1 MFAAPNDRGPA
12 RAASEQWS
20 PSLVIAGTKGIG
32 IASAKFV
39 RQSGSREW
47 TPMGLT
53 VVPLQPVEGAEPL
66 IDVSGTRPHGIRYLG
81 RYSRK

>member
-1 MFAAPNDRGPA
+1 MAMD
-12 RAASEQWS
+12 RAAVEQWS
-20 PSLVIAGTKGIG
+20 PSLVIAGTKGMG
-32 IASAKFV
+32 VASAKFV
-39 RQSGSREW
+39 RQPGSKEW

-53 VVPLQPVEGAEPL
+53 VVPLQPVEGAPPL